1 MKNIIVLFITTIFSL
16 TSSIASG
23 ESLYESELEKRDGI
37 TYKKTTD
44 LPFTGTLIVEDENG
58 LWESYYENGQ
68 LSGKGTWKHDEY
80 IKFKY

>member
-16 TSSIASG
+16 TSSISSG

-44 LPFTGTLIVEDENG
+44 LPFTGTLIVEDEDG

-80 IKFKY
+80 ITFKY